1 MTVYTKKQGQY
12 LAFIHFYTKLNGVP
26 PTEADMQAYF
36 QAAAPSVH
44 QMLERL
50 EEKGLISK
58 IPYAPRSIKILI
70 PPDRIPELGKNVSGE
85 MSMTGKSWSQA
96 SYIKAYRF
104 AAEAHKG
111 QLFPGTDL
119 PYIMHISL
127 VSMEIIACLDIESEH
142 DGDLAVQCALLHD
155 VIEDTEITYQE
166 IDRVFG
172 SKVAQG
178 VLALTKSAS
187 LPKEQAMRDSLERI
201 RQQPQEIWMVK
212 MADRIANLGSPPHY
226 WKRDKIEQYR
236 IEAIE
241 IHRSLHK
248 ASDYLS
254 QRLMQKIDE
263 YKMYLW

>member
-1 MTVYTKKQGQY
+1 MIEYNKKQGQY
-12 LAFIHFYTKLNGVP
+12 LAFIHTYTKLNGIS
-26 PTEADMQAYF
+26 PTEAEMKAFF

-44 QMLERL
+44 QMVKRL

-58 IPYAPRSIKILI
+58 TPNAPRSIKILI
-70 PPDRIPELGKNVSGE
+70 PPDQIPELEKVSGKA
-85 MSMTGKSWSQA
+85 SVTGKSWSQA
-96 SYIKAYRF
+96 GYIKAYRF

-111 QLFPGTDL
+111 QLYPGTEL
-119 PYIMHISL
+119 PYIMHISF
-127 VSMEIIACLDIESEH
+127 VSMEIIACLAVEKEH

-155 VIEDTEITYQE
+155 VIEDTKITYQE
-166 IDRVFG
+166 IELAFG
-172 SKVAQG
+172 SRVAKG

-212 MADRIANLGSPPHY
+212 MADRISNLGPPPHY
-226 WKRDKIEQYR
+226 WKREKIEQYR
-236 IEAIE
+236 KEAIE

-254 QRLMQKIDE
+254 QRLEHKIDE
-263 YKMYLW
+263 YKMYL